1 DLMWLECAFLKWLA
15 AVSLG
20 VDFQSLFE
28 ASKAPLPS
36 RGINQFAGTS
46 AERKTRYHEMIAA
59 PAVRSA
65 AATR

>member
-1 DLMWLECAFLKWLA
+1 MWLECAFLKWLA

-36 RGINQFAGTS
+36 RGINQFAGRPRNGRPGIT
-46 AERKTRYHEMIAA
+46 K
-59 PAVRSA
+59 
-65 AATR
+65 